1 MNLNTKISLIEKD
14 ISFIK
19 ESVSEIH
26 SSLTSLDTKIDNLES
41 FKHKIY
47 GALILS
53 NLLIAFLLNYFL

>member
-1 MNLNTKISLIEKD
+1 MNLNTRISLIEKD

-26 SSLTSLDTKIDNLES
+26 SSLASLVSKIDNLES

-47 GALILS
+47 GALIVS
-53 NLLIAFLLNYFL
+53 NLFFAFLLNYFL